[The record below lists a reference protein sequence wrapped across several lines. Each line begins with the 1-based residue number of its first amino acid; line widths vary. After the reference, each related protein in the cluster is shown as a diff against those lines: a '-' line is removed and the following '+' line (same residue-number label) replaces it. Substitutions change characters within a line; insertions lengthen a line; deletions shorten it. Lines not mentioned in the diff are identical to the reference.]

1 MTHQYAIYRYGSNS
15 ANQHLC
21 EKMIVAVVE
30 AKSREAAIKKALN
43 ETAITV
49 YANQHLSAVP
59 MSRVP
64 RAERDAAY
72 EDEAMRQEYEKEME
86 TWT

>member
-1 MTHQYAIYRYGSNS
+1 MAYYAIYRYGSNS

-30 AKSREAAIKKALN
+30 AKNREAAIKKAKMK
-43 ETAITV
+43 TAITV
-49 YANQHLSAVP
+49 YANQYLSAVP

-64 RAERDAAY
+64 KAEREAAY
-72 EDEAMRQEYEKEME
+72 EEEAMRQEYEDDME
-86 TWT
+86 NWA

>member
-1 MTHQYAIYRYGSNS
+1 MTQYAIYRYGSNA

-30 AKSREAAIKKALN
+30 AKNREAAVEKAKR

-49 YANQHLSAVP
+49 YNNQQLSAVP

-64 RAERDAAY
+64 KAERIAAY
-72 EDEAMRQEYEKEME
+72 EEEALRREHEADME
-86 TWT
+86 NWA

>member
-1 MTHQYAIYRYGSNS
+1 MAYYAIYRYGSNG

-30 AKSREAAIKKALN
+30 AKNREAAIKKAKMK
-43 ETAITV
+43 TAITV
-49 YANQHLSAVP
+49 YANQYLSAVP

-64 RAERDAAY
+64 KAEREAAY
-72 EDEAMRQEYEKEME
+72 EEEAMRQEYEDDME
-86 TWT
+86 NWA